1 MVPSPRKVEADLSTK
16 LFSSARYGKSR
27 FELLVFLFIFVL
39 DCNTGTV
46 NQTSVAASGY
56 GNQMHLVRLQT
67 AGCWNQARL
76 AVASRSHNL
85 GLSWFWLERALVV
98 HIFVSHVVLFWNEFE
113 MLAAMTSFFN
123 LQLKLQQ
130 TQSTSSRKEIGT
142 DETLENGR
150 ASTLP
155 SCLDCERSRC
165 SLKAFRASA
174 WTLQVWGL
182 LTY

>member
-1 MVPSPRKVEADLSTK
+1 
-16 LFSSARYGKSR
+16 
-27 FELLVFLFIFVL
+27 
-39 DCNTGTV
+39 
-46 NQTSVAASGY
+46 
-56 GNQMHLVRLQT
+56 
-67 AGCWNQARL
+67 
-76 AVASRSHNL
+76 
-85 GLSWFWLERALVV
+85 
-98 HIFVSHVVLFWNEFE
+98 VSHVVLFWNEFE

-155 SCLDCERSRC
+155 SCLDCERSCC

-174 WTLQVWGL
+174 
-182 LTY
+182 